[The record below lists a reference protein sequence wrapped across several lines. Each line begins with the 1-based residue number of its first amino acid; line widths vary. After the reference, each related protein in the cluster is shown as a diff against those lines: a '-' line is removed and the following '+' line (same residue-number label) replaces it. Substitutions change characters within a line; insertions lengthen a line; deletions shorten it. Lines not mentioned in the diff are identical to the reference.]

1 MFDLHCSSENVEL
14 PFEHIRQLMVSVLL
28 SVFLLI
34 SYGHLVSSM
43 DFPPDFFLMMIVL
56 KCAEI
61 FFKNNVSGKKYI
73 IFRGIYNFC
82 FTKIESREVH
92 YERIYEWEVVF
103 VF

>member
-1 MFDLHCSSENVEL
+1 
-14 PFEHIRQLMVSVLL
+14 
-28 SVFLLI
+28 
-34 SYGHLVSSM
+34 
-43 DFPPDFFLMMIVL
+43 MMIVL